1 MTAQQKKTAGVAV
14 ASLVLGILGLA
25 LLGPLGSIPAVIC
38 GHLALSQF
46 KKNPEGPGGNGLALA
61 GLILGYVQIG
71 LMAVLLPLLAAIL
84 LPAVAHAT
92 SQAGMIATVSNGA
105 NIYKSSMAGQMNNAA
120 VAESDASPWP
130 QKGDYRTSTEFFI
143 HLVESG
149 VMTVTYDFFAAPGIP
164 PAKTMDPNEFKAE
177 NNAWRLVL
185 GLDKAPEG
193 TPFLFSKNYDPGQLN
208 RGDEPIVLSK
218 EAPFGQKGVVVVLKG
233 GSAFCLRGN
242 QLKNSFFNPSE
253 TPSDEG
259 MAIVGP

>member
-1 MTAQQKKTAGVAV
+1 MTSEQKKTAGIAV

-46 KKNPEGPGGNGLALA
+46 KKNPDGPGGNGLALA
-61 GLILGYVQIG
+61 GLILGYIQIG

-84 LPAVAHAT
+84 LPAISRAST
-92 SQAGMIATVSNGA
+92 QAGMIATVANGA
-105 NIYKSSMAGQMNNAA
+105 NIYRSFMAGQMNNAA
-120 VAESDASPWP
+120 VAESNASLWP
-130 QKGDYRTSTEFFI
+130 QKGEYRTSTEFFI

-149 VMTVTYDFFAAPGIP
+149 MMTVTYDFFAAPGIP
-164 PAKTMDPNEFKAE
+164 PAKTMDPNGFKAE

-208 RGDEPIVLSK
+208 RGDEPIVLNN

-233 GSAFCLRGN
+233 GSAFCLKGN
-242 QLKNSFFNPSE
+242 QLKNSFFNPAEAS
-253 TPSDEG
+253 SGEG
-259 MAIVGP
+259 MAIIGP